1 MLCTKKRSLVAPSI
15 RMLYILHMVT
25 PNPGGILLQEQWNNL
40 LMLAFTT
47 ATRVSEQHGI
57 KESKESFELY
67 LHNTIHSTKLFAD
80 HILQNDEPL
89 VILNV
94 QKDALKVA
102 AGLYSTTHEV
112 HGEVVRL

>member
-1 MLCTKKRSLVAPSI
+1 M
-15 RMLYILHMVT
+15 
-25 PNPGGILLQEQWNNL
+25 LQEQWNNL

-47 ATRVSEQHGI
+47 ATLVREQHGI
-57 KESKESFELY
+57 KD
-67 LHNTIHSTKLFAD
+67 LHNTIHGTKLFAD
-80 HILQNDEPL
+80 HIRKNDEPL